1 MEGQYPKRQK
11 FTSQPVAATA
21 ISEVTEEGDEVVDD
35 TTEVVDT
42 VADNESDA
50 SMLYEWATIVF
61 EGHLEHIELYDS
73 GASRHISPFKE
84 DFIAYWHTSPR
95 SITAADSCIFNA
107 VGVGDL
113 WIDIPNHPKLMRMLL
128 KDVLYAP
135 NIRLTIVSTRCIMRA
150 GYSIHME
157 DEECVIKRKG
167 GEPVGIIK
175 ANASGLFKVNHT
187 YATATIAD
195 QSQLIDLLTLHR
207 RLGHIAYDK
216 I

>member
-35 TTEVVDT
+35 TTEVVDM

-50 SMLYEWATIVF
+50 SVSYEWATIAF

-84 DFIAYWHTSPR
+84 DFIAYRHTSPR
-95 SITAADSCIFNA
+95 PITATDSRIFNA
-107 VGVGDL
+107 VGVRDL
-113 WIDIPNHPKLMRMLL
+113 WIDIPNHPKLMHMLL
-128 KDVLYAP
+128 KDILYTP
-135 NIRLTIVSTRCIMRA
+135 NIRLMIVSTRYIMCA

-167 GEPVGIIK
+167 GVMDAFIHLVFRLVCL
-175 ANASGLFKVNHT
+175 SRL
-187 YATATIAD
+187 
-195 QSQLIDLLTLHR
+195 SR
-207 RLGHIAYDK
+207 RWST
-216 I
+216 